1 MAKPQESPDCPFNVA
16 TLQLA
21 RSLAR
26 LHQRLRGELAKAQSG
41 DTVLVP
47 AGKARA
53 ALGHIAILVAFLG
66 YELDPSSLR
75 PIKTQPRL
83 GWSGS
88 LPVPTL
94 QTARSLI
101 RLHQR
106 LRGELAKRKAGE
118 ALLVD
123 IKRANRAMIAI
134 EALMPILGVDFDA
147 SILRVVLS
155 RKRVGPLGHGYMR
168 SGILAALRV
177 NGSAMTYQELADTLL
192 AKHRKTLTADRYR
205 HFIQKIREAVYNLKI
220 RGGVQP
226 ELLTGLRDGISRQ
239 RWRLRS
245 RFPPR

>member
-21 RSLAR
+21 RSLVR
-26 LHQRLRGELAKAQSG
+26 LHQRLRGELMKAQNG
-41 DTVLVP
+41 DTVIVL
-47 AGKARA
+47 AGTARA
-53 ALGHIAILVAFLG
+53 ALGHIGVLVPFLG
-66 YELDPSSLR
+66 YELDPSRLQ
-75 PIKTQPRL
+75 PIKTEPRL

-106 LRGELAKRKAGE
+106 LRGEIAKQKVGE
-118 ALLVD
+118 ALLVE
-123 IKRANRAMIAI
+123 IKRAKRTMLAI

-147 SILRVVLS
+147 SLLRVVLD

-177 NGSAMTYQELADTLL
+177 SGSAMTYQELADALL
-192 AKHRKTLTADRYR
+192 SKHRKTLPADRYR
-205 HFIQKIREAVYNLKI
+205 HFLQKIREAVYNLKI
-220 RGGVQP
+220 RDRVQP

-245 RFPPR
+245 RLPPR